1 MRSRSALPV
10 KHVFIYYKL
19 LNVFFNVNMCSC
31 RFNIH
36 YSMSCLICA
45 LVADKA
51 LSKVGQILSIV
62 YYDIYFI
69 LISFFLRQRK
79 LLVLSYYTEY

>member
-1 MRSRSALPV
+1 
-10 KHVFIYYKL
+10 
-19 LNVFFNVNMCSC
+19 MCSC

-51 LSKVGQILSIV
+51 VSKVGQILSIV

-69 LISFFLRQRK
+69 LIFFFKAKKAACIK
-79 LLVLSYYTEY
+79 LLH

>member
-1 MRSRSALPV
+1 M
-10 KHVFIYYKL
+10 
-19 LNVFFNVNMCSC
+19 FFNVNMCSC

-51 LSKVGQILSIV
+51 VSKVGQILSIV
-62 YYDIYFI
+62 YLFNSIYFI
-69 LISFFLRQRK
+69 LISYFFKAKKAACIK
-79 LLVLSYYTEY
+79 LLHSEY